1 VKTKDDFY
9 MEDVTTLALKA
20 FAIIEEGL
28 KEYNIKLNNEEDDA
42 IFLPLLR
49 SIEQHCNGD
58 YKHFH

>member
-1 VKTKDDFY
+1 